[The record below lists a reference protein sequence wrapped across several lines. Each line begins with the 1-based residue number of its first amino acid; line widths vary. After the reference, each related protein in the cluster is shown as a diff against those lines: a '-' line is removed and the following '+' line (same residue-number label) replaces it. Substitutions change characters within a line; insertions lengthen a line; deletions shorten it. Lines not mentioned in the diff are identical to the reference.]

1 MKDGREWG
9 ENEGGKKGKGRKRKK
24 GREREGKEG
33 KGKGRGSSARC
44 RWDTLYHHF
53 AAQSK
58 LLLENLNV
66 VLLRIRDYP
75 LVLSVARLKVQ
86 PAAVNIR
93 ADDARVQAC
102 AAELCSEHHHVAGV
116 SVVRKIAGVS
126 RARALC
132 VVLVLLADVLGIM
145 HDE

>member
-1 MKDGREWG
+1 VKDGREWG

-33 KGKGRGSSARC
+33 QGKGRGSSARC

-66 VLLRIRDYP
+66 VLLSIGDDP
-75 LVLSVARLKVQ
+75 LVFSVASLKVQ
-86 PAAVNIR
+86 PSAVNVR
-93 ADDARVQAC
+93 AHDAREEAR
-102 AAELCSEHHHVAGV
+102 AAELCSENHHVEGV
-116 SVVRKIAGVS
+116 RG
-126 RARALC
+126 AR
-132 VVLVLLADVLGIM
+132 
-145 HDE
+145 